1 MNNDLSS
8 FHSDEPAKDEN
19 DLGETI
25 ITLLVMALTFLYH
38 GCGFAISKKKEKN
51 SGWYM
56 PDKNDETAKYFLKI
70 ASRIP
75 RQYFE
80 IITRPSFERL

>member
-38 GCGFAISKKKEKN
+38 GCGFAISKKKK
-51 SGWYM
+51 
-56 PDKNDETAKYFLKI
+56 KI
-70 ASRIP
+70 LDDTCPTKMMKRPSIFSRLLLASRGNI
-75 RQYFE
+75 
-80 IITRPSFERL
+80 LKL